1 MVSDEELYLLACDEF
16 VVYFLHVFFPIMA
29 CDLEYHSND
38 GSHTFIDKCF
48 QPVLSIVCFLILH
61 FDVCYMTRQG

>member
-48 QPVLSIVCFLILH
+48 QPV
-61 FDVCYMTRQG
+61 